1 VSVGTTSFY
10 IKRNN
15 TEQGTVVFKNTSSYS
30 DLSLV
35 SQSIF
40 PSYGSNIYYIP
51 LPEPQLCFKM
61 DTKIRIYD
69 IKEGKEK
76 DELIQHLKKG
86 DLVKTITNWG
96 EYHAIYEK
104 FESK

>member
-76 DELIQHLKKG
+76 DEKNRILSEITIEE
-86 DLVKTITNWG
+86 VKNRILS
-96 EYHAIYEK
+96 EIPV
-104 FESK
+104 S

>member
-1 VSVGTTSFY
+1 VGTTSFY

-76 DELIQHLKKG
+76 DEKNRILSEITIEE
-86 DLVKTITNWG
+86 VKNRILS
-96 EYHAIYEK
+96 EIPV
-104 FESK
+104 S

>member
-1 VSVGTTSFY
+1 MSVGTTSFY

-76 DELIQHLKKG
+76 DEKNRILSEITIEE
-86 DLVKTITNWG
+86 VKNRILS
-96 EYHAIYEK
+96 EIPV
-104 FESK
+104 S